1 MRLACDNVYRMSSMV
16 QIRNVPDELHR
27 ELKVR
32 AARAG
37 MTLSDYLLDELR
49 NLAVR
54 PTMREWVREARR
66 LEPVGVSMSPAE
78 VLREE
83 RDR

>member
-1 MRLACDNVYRMSSMV
+1 MSTMV
-16 QIRNVPDELHR
+16 QIRNVPDRLHR
-27 ELKVR
+27 ELKAR
-32 AARAG
+32 AAHAG

-54 PTMREWVREARR
+54 PTMREWVREVRE
-66 LEPVGVSMSPAE
+66 LESVSVSQSPAE

>member
-1 MRLACDNVYRMSSMV
+1 MRFACDNVYRMSTMV

-32 AARAG
+32 AAHAG
-37 MTLSDYLLDELR
+37 MTLSDYLLHELR
-49 NLAVR
+49 DLAVR
-54 PTMREWVREARR
+54 PTMREWVRDARK
-66 LEPVGVSMSPAE
+66 LEPISVSQSPAE

>member
-1 MRLACDNVYRMSSMV
+1 
-16 QIRNVPDELHR
+16 
-27 ELKVR
+27 
-32 AARAG
+32 

-54 PTMREWVREARR
+54 PTMREWVREARG
-66 LEPVGVSMSPAE
+66 LEPVRVSVSPAE

>member
-1 MRLACDNVYRMSSMV
+1 MSTMV

-32 AARAG
+32 AARVG
-37 MTLSDYLLDELR
+37 MTLSDYLLGELR

-54 PTMREWVREARR
+54 PTMHEWVHEARR
-66 LEPVGVSMSPAE
+66 LDPVPVSQSPAE